1 MGLELSL
8 QLKLAQKLILTPQ
21 LQQAIKLLQLPQLEL
36 SQLLN
41 QELIENPV
49 LEETIDE
56 QASTLEERQN
66 EEARIDKSD
75 DAEMPLLK
83 EDNIEQVFN
92 YTSDDY
98 FSDRAS
104 DGRDL
109 GYFNSGVD
117 NTPAFEQFISQRN
130 DLVDHLLWQLRFL
143 EIDERLKNVCE
154 FIIGNLSD
162 DGYLQASID
171 EIALPC
177 EVEQCRVEEA
187 LEIVQKFDP
196 SGIAAR
202 DLQECLLIQ
211 VRELGL
217 EGTLLDLIIREGMNE
232 LQRRQYQQLADKCG
246 APLDDVLAAV
256 QLVGSLEPRPARNFI
271 STETTYIVPDVYLT
285 KEDDG
290 FRIMLNE
297 EGMPRLRMSNFYRKI
312 FNEKKLLTSEEKA
325 FLEEKMR
332 SALWLLKSLDQ
343 RNKTIYRVTESIL
356 EFQKEY
362 FEKGIAHLRPLTLK
376 EIAQDLG
383 MHEST
388 ISRVTSSKY
397 IQTPDGL
404 LSFRYFFSSSLQSSS
419 GNSNVASTSVKEIIR
434 KVIAEEDANKP
445 YSDNKIVELLKSSG
459 VTIARRTVAK
469 YRSELRIPSQNYRK
483 NIKSSP

>member
-1 MGLELSL
+1 MALELSL

-41 QELIENPV
+41 QELVENPV
-49 LEETIDE
+49 LEEAIDE
-56 QASTLEERQN
+56 QVITPEERRN
-66 EEARIDKSD
+66 EEARTDTSD
-75 DAEMPLLK
+75 DAEMPLSK
-83 EDNIEQVFN
+83 DDNIEQILN

-117 NTPAFEQFISQRN
+117 NTPAFEQFISSRN
-130 DLVDHLLWQLRFL
+130 GLVDHLLWQLRFL
-143 EIDERLKNVCE
+143 EIDESTRNVCE

-162 DGYLQASID
+162 DGYLQASIE
-171 EIALPC
+171 EIESPC
-177 EVEQCRVEEA
+177 EVERCMVEQA

-217 EGTLLDLIIREGMNE
+217 EGTLLDLILREGMEE
-232 LQRRQYQQLADKCG
+232 LQRRQYQKLADKCG
-246 APLDDVLAAV
+246 ATLGDVLAAV
-256 QLVGSLEPRPARNFI
+256 QAVGSLEPRPARNFI
-271 STETTYIVPDVYLT
+271 STETTYIVPDVYLIR
-285 KEDDG
+285 EDDG

-297 EGMPRLRMSNFYRKI
+297 EGMPQLRMSNFYRKI
-312 FNEKKLLTSEEKA
+312 FNEKKLLTIEEKA

-362 FEKGIAHLRPLTLK
+362 FEKGVTHLRPLTLK

-404 LSFRYFFSSSLQSSS
+404 LSFRYFFSSSLQSSRGDS
-419 GNSNVASTSVKEIIR
+419 SVASTSVKEIIR
-434 KVIAEEDANKP
+434 KIVAEEDATKP

-469 YRSELRIPSQNYRK
+469 YRNELKIPPQNYRR
-483 NIKSSP
+483 NIQPG